1 MYSEHTV
8 ITRSLFQTLLSQ
20 GSKLLLKNLETLTK
34 IHKRIA
40 TGKMNIEKVRETFAL
55 SKLLNNFEKQID
67 FNEQF
72 TSEPNS
78 GLVIRYPVSIKL

>member
-1 MYSEHTV
+1 
-8 ITRSLFQTLLSQ
+8 
-20 GSKLLLKNLETLTK
+20 
-34 IHKRIA
+34 
-40 TGKMNIEKVRETFAL
+40 MNIEKVRETFAL